1 MLGQIMGIGLSN
13 NCLFDYHYNYNY
25 DTHTYEYFLFHF
37 SFCMLRYL
45 LVSIVVYTYVYCVWC
60 ARTFSVQSPVRFSVR
75 FSVQYPIFL
84 HLFVLTVPSN
94 LSHSHYL
101 TPTIQLPQI
110 DSHSLYPHTQLHTE
124 IKIQRLILSQNIT
137 EFRNSCCVTVRTA
150 RIIFVFIFI

>member
-84 HLFVLTVPSN
+84 PLFVLTAPSN

-101 TPTIQLPQI
+101 TPTIQLPQT

-124 IKIQRLILSQNIT
+124 IKIQRLILSKKKK
-137 EFRNSCCVTVRTA
+137 F
-150 RIIFVFIFI
+150 